1 MTKAQ
6 KELLE
11 EKERVDASLKD
22 ITGYFQPSDY
32 KKSKD
37 EEQSELSNQFREL
50 SARQKE
56 LEKQIAEFPKK
67 EK

>member
-11 EKERVDASLKD
+11 EKERVDAAIRD

-37 EEQSELSNQFREL
+37 EEQTEVSNQFREL